1 MTRPAMSEMGA
12 LIGSQRSRAQ
22 NQTSHWRAE
31 VGRFNGGITMITSY
45 GLNNTCIIFNP
56 LNAIY
61 DCDMDTLE
69 TSICM
74 VYNTKGM
81 VLIAARM
88 MKKIH
93 LEGKQ
98 VEQRGVSF
106 FTRRSAS
113 YSQRW

>member
-1 MTRPAMSEMGA
+1 MSELGA
-12 LIGSQRSRAQ
+12 LIGSHRSRAQ

-45 GLNNTCIIFNP
+45 GLNNTFIIFNP

-88 MKKIH
+88 MEKIH